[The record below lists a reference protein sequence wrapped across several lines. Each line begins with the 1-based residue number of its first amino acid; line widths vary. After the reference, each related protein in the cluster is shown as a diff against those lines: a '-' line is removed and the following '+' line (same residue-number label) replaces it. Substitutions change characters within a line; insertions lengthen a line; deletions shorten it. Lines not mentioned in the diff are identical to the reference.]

1 MNPHRTALAALL
13 ALTACRAEP
22 EGISRE
28 KFIRAN
34 VELRI
39 VADSSVSVDSARARA
54 LRKERVTPNEL
65 RAWLAANQ
73 NDPEILAETWE
84 EIAKRAQARVTPD
97 SAAAGKSGSTGNF
110 TLPPETPPGERP
122 VGAIPRPGETRLA
135 PFPPA
140 GGAPPPPP
148 PTRGTFDAPDH
159 VLPPGGLPRPP
170 APKDPPRPGPPP
182 TAPAP
187 APVPASEPAPTPPD
201 TTA

>member
-13 ALTACRAEP
+13 ALAACRAEP
-22 EGISRE
+22 QGISRE

-39 VADSSVSVDSARARA
+39 VPDSSATVDSARARA

-65 RAWLAANQ
+65 RAWVVAHQ
-73 NDPEILAETWE
+73 NDPATLADTWE
-84 EIAKRAQARVTPD
+84 EIAKRAQARVRPQTP
-97 SAAAGKSGSTGNF
+97 AAGKSGSTGNF
-110 TLPPETPPGERP
+110 TLPPETPSGERP
-122 VGAIPRPGETRLA
+122 VGAIPRPGETRVA

-148 PTRGTFDAPDH
+148 PPSVSSQPLPAPDR
-159 VLPPGGLPRPP
+159 GLPP
-170 APKDPPRPGPPP
+170 APATTPRPGPPP
-182 TAPAP
+182 GVSAPPP

>member
-1 MNPHRTALAALL
+1 VNARPTAVAALL
-13 ALTACRAEP
+13 ALAACRAEP

-65 RAWLAANQ
+65 RAWVVAHQ
-73 NDPEILAETWE
+73 NDPEILADTWD
-84 EIAKRAQARVTPD
+84 EIAKRAQARVRPR
-97 SAAAGKSGSTGNF
+97 APEAGKSGSTGNF
-110 TLPPETPPGERP
+110 TLPPPPPPGERP
-122 VGAIPRPGETRLA
+122 VGAVPRPGDTRLA

-148 PTRGTFDAPDH
+148 PVPAPAP
-159 VLPPGGLPRPP
+159 LPPPDRGV
-170 APKDPPRPGPPP
+170 PRPGPPP
-182 TAPAP
+182 GVSAPP
-187 APVPASEPAPTPPD
+187 PPPASEPAPTPPD